1 MYLRGIKQ
9 ETTIIMRKTTLIL
22 ALLAAV
28 VYGRAQDFLTPES
41 YGIYS
46 SNRHGNETLFQLLFP
61 EHKSNNAVWEM
72 EYKTF
77 FLCAPSFS
85 AEYALEIGDSELTFT
100 KANQNIYMSLSRHLQ
115 ECQPDPLK
123 VVSVD
128 VKKMSVPEETCER
141 LSNLFKL
148 ATMTATHLENIPC
161 GLDGT
166 TYYFNHRRNLASVW
180 EPENGRTARLVK
192 MADSLCYAVSHHDT
206 NVLNRQLEE
215 CKELTQEFKRALPDI
230 YFKPIYS
237 IFRRG
242 NNTYWTC
249 GTYCEDCIRF
259 ELANINVT
267 NKDTC
272 KMIASVYSDSL
283 SAWSREL
290 FLMSDRPEYP
300 TVVLD
305 KSCDTA
311 FCEART
317 YENHTVRKITLSD
330 KLWRRDVILSAAMLP
345 PGRYYFEEGQWKKE
359 E

>member
-22 ALLAAV
+22 ALLAAMV
-28 VYGRAQDFLTPES
+28 CVRAQDFLTPES

-46 SNRHGNETLFQLLFP
+46 SIRHGDETLSQLLFP
-61 EHKSNNAVWEM
+61 EHKSDNVIWDM
-72 EYKTF
+72 KYKTF

-85 AEYALEIGDSELTFT
+85 EEYALEIGEGQLILT
-100 KANQNIYMSLSRHLQ
+100 KANQNIYMALSRHLKYRT
-115 ECQPDPLK
+115 PDPVK

-128 VKKMSVPEETCER
+128 VKKMAVPEETCER

-330 KLWRRDVILSAAMLP
+330 KLWLRDVILSAAMLP
-345 PGRYYFEEGQWKKE
+345 PGHYYYVNGQWKKKE
-359 E
+359 